1 MQTVTSSTIAILENA
16 GVSPTKT
23 MRLIR
28 QAATR
33 LQDGREFDVYVL
45 CHDAGNIAY
54 FDDLAELAQSINS
67 ADYRAA
73 RASLYEA
80 RESIRRSGDGLSLS
94 LLTSHTHYDAPEEL
108 LV

>member
-1 MQTVTSSTIAILENA
+1 MHIAASSTIAILDYA
-16 GVSPTKT
+16 GVSPTKP

-33 LQDGREFDVYVL
+33 LQDGREFDVYIL

-67 ADYRAA
+67 ADYRNA
-73 RASLYEA
+73 RARLFEA
-80 RESIRRSGDGLSLS
+80 RESIRRSDDGLTLS
-94 LLTSHTHYDAPEEL
+94 LLTSHAQPDAPEEL
-108 LV
+108 LI